1 MKNFELHFAHTFSL
15 IFYQTIVNLESN
27 YTMNGWLNYHAFQT
41 LEHLGVLI
49 YNPETSSVVET
60 LNFENAT
67 NLGKW
72 IMKDLEIFELEPEIK
87 SENDSNPMFAT
98 PPTNNG
104 TDQGMPDQL

>member
-1 MKNFELHFAHTFSL
+1 M
-15 IFYQTIVNLESN
+15 
-27 YTMNGWLNYHAFQT
+27 G
-41 LEHLGVLI
+41 HLGVLI

-72 IMKDLEIFELEPEIK
+72 IMKDLEIFELEPEIN
-87 SENDSNPMFAT
+87 SGNVSNPIFVT

-104 TDQGMPDQL
+104 TNPGMPDQL